1 MVPLGWGQDLS
12 SATDTQQERA
22 TLVPAKALSC
32 SCTKMF
38 LQQGVGKKGRVMSK
52 QLKNIEKRKIPDY
65 FHKRNSLF

>member
-1 MVPLGWGQDLS
+1 MMPLGWGQDLS

-22 TLVPAKALSC
+22 TLVPAALSC